1 MGHSIHLE
9 EGEFYM
15 TEWILKKLAVRAI
28 NRLLKRLEW
37 NLDSGLELLDNW
49 MRRVQRICSLMQSLK
64 KRVKDH
70 NITDDEL
77 EETIND
83 IKTTVEEW

>member
-1 MGHSIHLE
+1 MN
-9 EGEFYM
+9 
-15 TEWILKKLAVRAI
+15 WIMKKLVMRAI
-28 NRLLKRLEW
+28 NKLLKRLEG

-49 MRRVQRICSLMQSLK
+49 MRRIQRICSLMQSLK

-70 NITDDEL
+70 NITEQEI
-77 EETIND
+77 EETISD

>member
-1 MGHSIHLE
+1 MI
-9 EGEFYM
+9 
-15 TEWILKKLAVRAI
+15 EWILKKLAVRAL
-28 NRLLKRLEW
+28 NRLLKRLEG

-49 MRRVQRICSLMQSLK
+49 MRRIQRICSLMQSLK

-70 NITDDEL
+70 NITEQEI
-77 EETIND
+77 EETISD